1 MTPMK
6 SFRRLALMPAVLAC
20 YLPLPAAAEIGV
32 EHSGEVTL
40 EASWYP
46 ETAAHAGQKDSF
58 AHLEAKPELVI
69 YGCLLYTSPSP
80 RDLDLSRM
88 PSSA

>member
-6 SFRRLALMPAVLAC
+6 SFRRLALLPAVLTC

-46 ETAAHAGQKDSF
+46 ETAAHAGQRYSF
-58 AHLEAKPELVI
+58 AYLEAKPELVI
-69 YGCLLYTSPSP
+69 YGDEAEMLLQPRISGGTSGGG
-80 RDLDLSRM
+80 
-88 PSSA
+88 